1 MNDKRTSPSTQSI
14 FVIPIGDEVELY
26 LEYNGLQWSNESIN
40 EEKLR
45 SFSENCQGIQIT
57 FLDAENGKLLL
68 FSQKEDMEDSIKIY
82 FERISSEQ
90 LPCAFFDKV
99 SKTYDNFEV
108 SSQVAQMTVCF
119 MEDGKIDVEWQYE
132 EDEIPGPYVVDP
144 VLPITQP
151 SFPTQPEP
159 TTKAWINTFQN
170 SPKNKSQ

>member
-108 SSQVAQMTVCF
+108 WNGNKILLQFRTPRSTPGEYKFNINFTVN
-119 MEDGKIDVEWQYE
+119 IYSY
-132 EDEIPGPYVVDP
+132 YV
-144 VLPITQP
+144 
-151 SFPTQPEP
+151 
-159 TTKAWINTFQN
+159 
-170 SPKNKSQ
+170 

>member
-1 MNDKRTSPSTQSI
+1 M
-14 FVIPIGDEVELY
+14 
-26 LEYNGLQWSNESIN
+26 LQYNESIN

-132 EDEIPGPYVVDP
+132 EDEMYSEQDSLSTVVSEARDAKNRIEEK
-144 VLPITQP
+144 LR
-151 SFPTQPEP
+151 SFIVERQKDCEERSKRIGKT
-159 TTKAWINTFQN
+159 
-170 SPKNKSQ
+170 SL